1 MSFRTPSTIQNRQTL
16 LDLGRTKERLAQ
28 NSTRISSGKRLT
40 SPGDDP
46 AAAALI
52 LDFGNSIQ
60 ANTQFIKQADSALGF
75 LKTSE
80 DVVSAAVDH
89 NMRLQEL
96 AQQGLA
102 ASNTAASRAAIVAEV
117 DGIRANLLALANT
130 KEQGKYIFAGT
141 QTQTVP
147 FTDGAPPA
155 PPTWNG
161 SAGAINLDVTAS
173 TSVATNVSGDSV
185 FLGAGGPPNASIFQA
200 IQDLRDG
207 LTGNSATQI
216 QTAID
221 HLSTALDHL
230 TQIRTDLGGRQA
242 GLLALQ
248 GNLSGF
254 NLTLQDLQNAQ
265 QDTDYPQA
273 VTEYTND
280 TTIQSAT
287 LSAMAKANK
296 ANLFDY
302 LG

>member
-16 LDLGRTKERLAQ
+16 LDLARTKERISL

-80 DVVSAAVDH
+80 DVVSASVDYT
-89 NMRLQEL
+89 MRLQEL
-96 AQQGLA
+96 AQQGLG
-102 ASNTAASRAAIVAEV
+102 STNTAASRAAIVAEV
-117 DGIRANLLALANT
+117 DGIRANLLGLANT
-130 KEQGKYIFAGT
+130 KNQGKYIFAGT

-147 FTDGAPPA
+147 FVDGAPPA

-161 SAGAINLDVTAS
+161 LAGAINLDVTAT
-173 TSVATNVSGDSV
+173 TSVTTNVSGDSV
-185 FLGAGGPPNASIFQA
+185 FLGAGGPPNASLFQA
-200 IQDLRDG
+200 IQDLHDG
-207 LTGNSATQI
+207 LAGNSVAQI
-216 QTAID
+216 QTAAD

-242 GLLALQ
+242 GLQDLQ
-248 GNLSGF
+248 STLSGF
-254 NLTLQDLQNAQ
+254 NLTLQDLQDTQ
-265 QDTDYPQA
+265 QATDYPKA
-273 VTEYTND
+273 MTEYTND
-280 TTIQSAT
+280 TTVQSVT
-287 LSAMAKANK
+287 LSTMAKANK
-296 ANLFDY
+296 TNLFDY